1 AGLGWMIRFDKP
13 LFHGREPLL
22 RLRAMGPR
30 SRLVGFHMVDDSRV
44 APEGCQVVDEGK
56 PVGRLTSTRFSPTLG
71 RSIGLAWLPAAKAAV
86 GQRFFIRCNETDV
99 PAMLAALP
107 FYDAG

>member
-1 AGLGWMIRFDKP
+1 
-13 LFHGREPLL
+13 
-22 RLRAMGPR
+22 MGPR
-30 SRLVGFHMVDDSRV
+30 SRLVGFQMVDRFQV

-86 GQRFFIRCNETDV
+86 HQRFLIRWNDTDV
-99 PAMLAALP
+99 PAVVTSLP
-107 FYDAG
+107 FYDPQGRRLKS